1 MDEKYSGLDEKL
13 RPFIREKAARIW
25 SAWPL
30 EASAVRAYCSAVEDA
45 NPVYWDEQ
53 VAVRSRFGRL
63 IAPPHALMSL
73 NIDAWW
79 LPPYLRDEV
88 DRQRAANPEMRA
100 RAVLADYGLQT
111 VTVVDREEEYLEP
124 FGPGDGRMGRDRWIS
139 AISPVKRTKV
149 GTGVFMTYEIEYYT
163 EREERLVAR
172 ARNVTL
178 IYNGSASVR

>member
-1 MDEKYSGLDEKL
+1 MHEKYADLDEKL
-13 RPFIREKAARIW
+13 RPFIGVKADRVW

-53 VAVRSRFGRL
+53 VAARSRFGRL

-79 LPPYLRDEV
+79 LPPYLRAEV
-88 DRQRAANPEMRA
+88 DRARAANPEIQA
-100 RAVLADYGLQT
+100 RAVLAEYGLRA

-124 FGPGDGRMGRDRWIS
+124 FGPGDGRMGRDRWV
-139 AISPVKRTKV
+139 AGISPVKRTKV

-163 EREERLVAR
+163 EREEKLVAR

-178 IYNGSASVR
+178 LYDATADAR